1 MPHQFLFFLRPDKII
16 QLLATEQHCPVLPRC
31 RKLNVSGLNA
41 QRNKIRPKT
50 LLPQMRKSPQLMEAE
65 ILVAEILVAEIQG
78 QTSSLT
84 FHALITNGLQ

>member
-1 MPHQFLFFLRPDKII
+1 M
-16 QLLATEQHCPVLPRC
+16 
-31 RKLNVSGLNA
+31 SGLNA

-50 LLPQMRKSPQLMEAE
+50 LLPQMCKSPQLMEAEILVAE

-84 FHALITNGLQ
+84 FHALITNGRQ